1 LDFPAL
7 LQSSGHFFYT
17 AGVFIIALSIIVAVH
32 EYGHYIVGRWSGIH
46 AEVFSLGFG
55 PRLTSWVDKRGTRW
69 QIAAIPFGGYVKFLG
84 DANAASAGADSE
96 TMSRLSTDERR
107 HTMHG
112 APLWARA
119 ATVVAGPVFNFIL
132 SIVVFSA
139 MLFVTGLPTQAPE
152 IAAIK
157 TLPVENNLLPGD
169 KILALNGTPTPDYP
183 TLGKTADAQPY
194 NTAYVY
200 LVDRNGNQLTVDGP
214 PLFPTLIQSVLPKS
228 AAIDAGLRE
237 GDVIIVANGTP
248 TPRFSNL
255 QDAVKASAGGPVK
268 LRVWRDGTEFDATL
282 IPRER
287 PVQKADGTL
296 ETGYQIGIAGS
307 YMFEP
312 ATIAP
317 GIGEALTLGVKQTYG
332 IIEATFSA
340 LSSMINGKISTCNLN
355 GPIGMAQATGAA
367 ASEGLTSFVWLVAAL
382 STAIGLLNLFPIPVL
397 DGGHLVFHAFEWAT
411 GKPPSDRVMNVAM
424 GIGLALVLA
433 LMLFGL
439 SNDLLCT

>member
-7 LQSSGHFFYT
+7 LQSSGDFLYT
-17 AGVFIIALSIIVAVH
+17 TGVFIIALSIIVAVH
-32 EYGHYIVGRWSGIH
+32 EYGHYIIGRWSGIH
-46 AEVFSLGFG
+46 AEVFSIGFG

-69 QIAAIPFGGYVKFLG
+69 QVAAIPFGGYVKFLG

-96 TMSRLSTDERR
+96 TMSKLSAEEKR

-119 ATVVAGPVFNFIL
+119 ATVAAGPIFNFIL
-132 SIVVFSA
+132 SIAVFA
-139 MLFVTGLPTQAPE
+139 TMLFATGLPTDAPE
-152 IAAIK
+152 IAAVK
-157 TLPVENNLLPGD
+157 PLPVENPLQPGD
-169 KILALNGTPTPDYP
+169 KILALNGTETPDYAS
-183 TLGKTADAQPY
+183 LGKAADALPY
-194 NTAYVY
+194 GTDYVY
-200 LVDRNGNQLTVDGP
+200 LVDRGGNRITVEGP
-214 PLFPTLIQSVLPKS
+214 PLFPTLILSVLPKS

-237 GDVIIVANGTP
+237 GDVIVLANGTP

-255 QDAVKASAGGPVK
+255 QDAVKASAGGPVA
-268 LRVWRDGTEFDATL
+268 LRVWRDGSEFDATL

-287 PVQKADGTL
+287 PVQKEDGTL

-312 ATIAP
+312 ATITP
-317 GIGEALTLGVKQTYG
+317 GFGEALSIGVKQTYG
-332 IIEATFSA
+332 IIETTFSA
-340 LSSMINGKISTCNLN
+340 LSSMIAGKISTCNLN

-367 ASEGLTSFVWLVAAL
+367 ASEGLMSFVWLVAAL

-397 DGGHLVFHAFEWAT
+397 DGGHLVFHAYEWAT
-411 GKPPSDRVMNVAM
+411 GRPPSDRVMNVAM
-424 GIGLALVLA
+424 GLGLALVLS

-439 SNDLLCT
+439 SNDLFCK

>member
-1 LDFPAL
+1 MDFPAL

-96 TMSRLSTDERR
+96 TMSRLSEGERR

-119 ATVVAGPVFNFIL
+119 ATVVAGPMFNFIL
-132 SIVVFSA
+132 SIIVFTA

-157 TLPVENNLLPGD
+157 TLPVENNLQPGD

-183 TLGKTADAQPY
+183 TLGKTADALPY
-194 NTAYVY
+194 GTAHVY
-200 LVDRNGNQLTVDGP
+200 LVDRSGNQVTVDGP

-237 GDVIIVANGTP
+237 GDVIVEANGTP

-268 LRVWRDGTEFDATL
+268 LRVWRDGTEFDAIL

-424 GIGLALVLA
+424 GIGLVLVLS

-439 SNDLLCT
+439 SNDLLCA